1 MAKTGQKNNTRGA
14 KSYIIRVLDG
24 MARGLF
30 ASLIIGLIIN
40 QIGIYTG
47 LEFLAAAGKF
57 AQFMMGPAIGAG
69 VALTVG
75 APPLA
80 VLAAIAA
87 GALGAGTV
95 SSVDGV
101 FKIAIGDPA
110 SACLAGLIGAELGK
124 VVSGKTKFDII
135 LVPGATII
143 VASLIGYYISP
154 YVSFAL
160 KEIGAFINL
169 LASMHPLPMGI
180 LLAVVMGMV
189 LTLPISSA
197 AIAIS
202 LGMSGIA
209 GGAATI
215 GCCCQMIGFAVISY
229 KDNGLGGFIA
239 QGLGTSM
246 LQMGNIVRN
255 PWIWLPPTLAS
266 AILGPVAS
274 VVLKMTNTPIGSGMG
289 TSGLVG
295 QIGTLNAMGQASLP
309 LIGLMHFLLP
319 ALLSY
324 GIYGILR
331 KAGKIKP
338 GDMSLNTK

>member
-1 MAKTGQKNNTRGA
+1 MAKQSKQASSGT
-14 KSYIIRVLDG
+14 KSYVIKVLDG

-47 LEFLAAAGKF
+47 IDFLATAGKF

-69 VALTVG
+69 VALAVG

-95 SSVDGV
+95 TQVDGL
-101 FKIAIGDPA
+101 FKIGIGDPA

-124 VVSGKTKFDII
+124 LVSGKTKFDII

-143 VASLIGYYISP
+143 VASVIGHYIAP
-154 YVSFAL
+154 YVSFAM

-180 LLAVVMGMV
+180 LLAVVMGII

-197 AIAIS
+197 AIAIA
-202 LGMSGIA
+202 LGLTGIA
-209 GGAATI
+209 GGASTI
-215 GCCCQMIGFAVISY
+215 GCSCQMIGFAVISY
-229 KDNGLGGFIA
+229 KDNGLGGFVA

-255 PWIWLPPTLAS
+255 PWIWVPPTLAS
-266 AILGPVAS
+266 AILGPIAS
-274 VVLKMTNTPIGSGMG
+274 VFLKMTNTPIGSGMG

-295 QIGTLNAMGQASLP
+295 QIGTLNSMGAEALP

-324 GIYGILR
+324 GIYSILK

-338 GDMSLNTK
+338 GDMSLSTK

>member
-1 MAKTGQKNNTRGA
+1 MAKNESRKSSRGA
-14 KSYIIRVLDG
+14 KSYIVKVLDG

-40 QIGIYTG
+40 HIGAFTQ
-47 LEFLAAAGKF
+47 LMFLAEAGKI

-69 VALTVG
+69 VAMAIG

-80 VLAAIAA
+80 ILAAIAS
-87 GALGAGTV
+87 GAIGAGTIQI
-95 SSVDGV
+95 VDGS
-101 FKIAIGDPA
+101 FIAAIGDPA
-110 SACLAGLIGAELGK
+110 SACISGVIGAELGK
-124 VVSGKTKFDII
+124 LVSGRTKFDIVI
-135 LVPGATII
+135 VPGLTIF
-143 VASLIGYYISP
+143 IGALVGHYIAP
-154 YVSFAL
+154 YVSYTMS
-160 KEIGAFINL
+160 EIGAFINL

-202 LGMSGIA
+202 LGLSGIA

-229 KDNGLGGFIA
+229 KDNGFGGLIA

-255 PWIWLPPTLAS
+255 PWIWVPPTLAS
-266 AILGPVAS
+266 AILGPIAS
-274 VVLKMTNTPIGSGMG
+274 VFLEMTNTSVGSGMG

-295 QIGTLNAMGQASLP
+295 QVGTLSSMGAGALP

-319 ALLSY
+319 AVLSY
-324 GIYGILR
+324 AIYSILH
-331 KAGKIKP
+331 KAGKIRP
-338 GDMSLNTK
+338 GDMSLSTS